1 VTPSP
6 RTGAIQLALAALA
19 IVLAL
24 VAGTPADA
32 AAVSRATF
40 AAKAAQAPSKKA
52 AKRVV
57 VRFKVRGLA
66 RRVKRATLVLH
77 GRRVARASVRVR
89 KVGKRPTVVGHWA
102 PRKRSKKLRSKAQRR
117 TVRIDVTRAV
127 KGNGDVA
134 LALTSSD
141 RGALA
146 AAAGEAKLD
155 IVLASGA
162 GSAGGGSS
170 EVSAK
175 EGSSSSSSSK
185 GSSSSSS
192 SSKTSAAAKGSS
204 SSTSKLAPPAG
215 TTRPAGIVTGIWV
228 SPAELAARPLSGAAW
243 DGVKRA
249 ADGSAAPAIA
259 NQDSDHDVQTMAAAL
274 VYARTGAGAYRD
286 KAAAGIASAIG
297 TEAGGRTLALG
308 RNLPG
313 YVIAADLI
321 GLGGY
326 DGGLDARFRGWLAG
340 VRTETLSGDTLISTH
355 ELRPN
360 NWGTHAGAARVAADA
375 YLGDTAD
382 LDRAARVFHG
392 WLGDRGAYAGFKYG
406 DLSYQ
411 ADPSAPV
418 GVNPA
423 GAAKDGVSVDGA
435 LPDDMR
441 RGCSFQPVPCHTD
454 YAWEAMQGAV
464 VQAELL
470 ARRGY
475 DAWGWSDRALLR
487 AATYLRNLDAQ
498 FGGWWAQADDTWQP
512 FLLNK
517 AYAGAGLPQ
526 GATASIG
533 KNMAFTDWTLGG

>member
-1 VTPSP
+1 
-6 RTGAIQLALAALA
+6 
-19 IVLAL
+19 
-24 VAGTPADA
+24 
-32 AAVSRATF
+32 
-40 AAKAAQAPSKKA
+40 
-52 AKRVV
+52 

-66 RRVKRATLVLH
+66 RRVKRATLVLR

-89 KVGKRPTVVGHWA
+89 KVGKRSTVVGRWA
-102 PRKRSKKLRSKAQRR
+102 PHKKAAKKKRAKAPGR

-127 KGNGDVA
+127 KGNGDVT
-134 LALTSSD
+134 LALTGSD
-141 RGALA
+141 RGAIA
-146 AAAGEAKLD
+146 AAAGDAKLD

-162 GSAGGGSS
+162 GTGAGGSS

-185 GSSSSSS
+185 SSSSSSS
-192 SSKTSAAAKGSS
+192 SSKSSAAAKGG
-204 SSTSKLAPPAG
+204 SSTTAKPLPPAG
-215 TTRPAGIVTGIWV
+215 TTRPAGVVTGIWT
-228 SPAELAARPLSGAAW
+228 SPAELAARPVSGAAW
-243 DGVKRA
+243 DNVKRA

-274 VYARTGAGAYRD
+274 VYARTGARAYRD
-286 KAAAGIASAIG
+286 KAAAGIAAAIG

-326 DGGLDARFRGWLAG
+326 DGALDDRFRGWLAG
-340 VRTETLSGDTLISTH
+340 VRTATLSGDTLTSTH
-355 ELRPN
+355 EQRPN

-423 GAAKDGVSVDGA
+423 GATKDGVSVDGA

-498 FGGWWAQADDTWQP
+498 FGGWWVQADDRWQP

-533 KNMAFTDWTLGG
+533 KNMAFTDWTLGA

>member
-1 VTPSP
+1 VTLSP

-24 VAGTPADA
+24 VAGTPAA
-32 AAVSRATF
+32 GAAVSRATF
-40 AAKAAQAPSKKA
+40 AAKAAQTPSKQT
-52 AKRVV
+52 AKGVV

-66 RRVKRATLVLH
+66 RRVKRATLVLR

-89 KVGKRPTVVGHWA
+89 KVGERSTVVGRWA
-102 PRKRSKKLRSKAQRR
+102 PRKKAAKKKRAKAPGR

-141 RGALA
+141 RGAVA
-146 AAAGEAKLD
+146 AAAGDAKLD
-155 IVLASGA
+155 IVLASGT
-162 GSAGGGSS
+162 GTAGGGSS

-175 EGSSSSSSSK
+175 EGSSSSASSK

-192 SSKTSAAAKGSS
+192 KSSAAAKGGSS
-204 SSTSKLAPPAG
+204 ATAKPAPPAG
-215 TTRPAGIVTGIWV
+215 STRPAGVVTGIWT
-228 SPAELAARPLSGAAW
+228 SPAELAARPTSGAAW
-243 DGVKRA
+243 EGVKRA
-249 ADGSAAPAIA
+249 ADGSAPPAIA

-286 KAAAGIASAIG
+286 KAAAGVAAAIG

-326 DGGLDARFRGWLAG
+326 DGALDERFRGWLAG
-340 VRTETLSGDTLISTH
+340 VRSATLSGDTLISTH
-355 ELRPN
+355 EQRPN

-382 LDRAARVFHG
+382 LERAARVFHG

-423 GAAKDGVSVDGA
+423 GATKDGVSVDGA

-441 RGCSFQPVPCHTD
+441 RGCPFAPVPCHTD
-454 YAWEAMQGAV
+454 YPWEAMQGAV

-533 KNMAFTDWTLGG
+533 KNMGFTDWTLGG